1 MDLREAIR
9 TRKSIRG
16 FKPTPVPDELIIDI
30 LDFARL
36 SPSATNSQCW
46 EFVVLTGKSLEVAKA
61 TNTEQTLAGVKMSS
75 NVPAQ
80 QYTGRYRE
88 REIALAKQV
97 YGLMNI
103 ARDDQEGRM
112 QWNLKGMRF
121 FDAPAVILICLDESV
136 YSLDNQLPLFDAGI
150 VTGSIV
156 LLALEH
162 GLGTCIQGVGVA
174 YSEAL
179 KRALDIPKSKRLIVS
194 VAAGYPDWDFPAN
207 AVESEREPLES
218 LMVWKA

>member
-1 MDLREAIR
+1 MDLREAFK

-16 FKPTPVPDELIIDI
+16 FKPTPVPDEVITDI

-36 SPSATNSQCW
+36 SPSSTNSQSW
-46 EFVVLTGKSLEVAKA
+46 EFVVLTGKSLEIAKA
-61 TNTEQTLAGVKMSS
+61 TNVEQTLARAGMSS
-75 NVPAQ
+75 DVPVQ
-80 QYTGRYRE
+80 LYVGQYRE
-88 REIALAKQV
+88 RQVALAKMV
-97 YGLMNI
+97 YGLMHI

-112 QWNLKGMRF
+112 QWHLKGMRF

-136 YSLDNQLPLFDAGI
+136 YNRNNQAPLFDAGI
-150 VTGSIV
+150 VTQSIV

-162 GLGTCIQGVGVA
+162 GLGTCIQGASVQ

-179 KRALDIPKSKRLIVS
+179 KRALDIPLSKRLIVS
-194 VAAGYPDWDFPAN
+194 VAVGYPDWDFPAN
-207 AVESEREPLES
+207 AVKSEREPLER

>member
-1 MDLREAIR
+1 MDLREALK

-16 FKPTPVPDELIIDI
+16 FKPTPVPDELITDI

-36 SPSATNSQCW
+36 SPSSTNSQGW
-46 EFVVLTGKSLEVAKA
+46 EFIVLTGKSLDIAKA
-61 TNTEQTLAGVKMSS
+61 TNVEQTLAVVEMAPD
-75 NVPAQ
+75 VPSQ
-80 QYTGRYRE
+80 SYTGKYRE
-88 REIALAKQV
+88 RQVALAKMV

-112 QWNLKGMRF
+112 QWHLKGMRF

-136 YSLDNQLPLFDAGI
+136 YNRDSQLPLFDAGI
-150 VTGSIV
+150 VTHGIV

-162 GLGTCIQGVGVA
+162 GLGTCIQGVGVV
-174 YSEAL
+174 YSQAL
-179 KRALDIPKSKRLIVS
+179 KQALNIPPSKRLIVS
-194 VAAGYPDWDFPAN
+194 VAVGYPDWDFPAN
-207 AVESEREPLES
+207 AVESEREPLDR

>member
-1 MDLREAIR
+1 MDLREAFK

-16 FKPTPVPDELIIDI
+16 FRPTPVPDKLIIDI

-36 SPSATNSQCW
+36 SPSSTNSQCW
-46 EFVVLTGKSLEVAKA
+46 EFVVATGKSLEIAKA
-61 TNTEQTLAGVKMSS
+61 TNVEQTLAGAEMASDVL
-75 NVPAQ
+75 AQ
-80 QYTGRYRE
+80 SHTGKRRE
-88 REIALAKQV
+88 RQVTLAKMV
-97 YGLMNI
+97 YGLMDI

-112 QWNLKGMRF
+112 QWHLKGMRF

-136 YSLDNQLPLFDAGI
+136 YNRDNQLPLFDAGI
-150 VTGSIV
+150 VTQSIV

-179 KRALDIPKSKRLIVS
+179 KRALDIPESKRLIVS
-194 VAAGYPDWDFPAN
+194 VAIGYPDWDFPAN
-207 AVESEREPLES
+207 AVESEREPLEN